1 MPKFAV
7 KCLLLV
13 AMETWTAQRDVLCE
27 IDTDYDRPHFLKV
40 SRVLADYF
48 ECYRPQSHAHG
59 FFVMGIISAG
69 NFQAMPRDKWVRTGR
84 NEQLICGIL
93 VPNNNWMLK
102 LSLYFIAF
110 VIRCYP
116 TEHDVQK
123 IWLFVEIHFSGAK
136 IPIFYEC
143 AVGHN
148 FSKWPVTPTFL
159 NTNMMRVMSSTIS
172 ENIRKKSVWEI
183 VLIFYFLEKS
193 QFFTAHG
200 LTFFS
205 TIGLIFCL
213 TLLSVIFCCIYC
225 IK

>member
-1 MPKFAV
+1 MPKFTV

-13 AMETWTAQRDVLCE
+13 AMETWTVQRDVLSE

-48 ECYRPQSHAHG
+48 ECYIPQSHAHG
-59 FFVMGIISAG
+59 FFVTGTISAG
-69 NFQAMPRDKWVRTGR
+69 NFQAMSHDKWVRTGR
-84 NEQLICGIL
+84 NEQLICGTL
-93 VPNNNWMLK
+93 VSNNNWMLK
-102 LSLYFIAF
+102 LSLYFMAF

-123 IWLFVEIHFSGAK
+123 IRLFVETHFSGAK

-148 FSKWPVTPTFL
+148 FSKWPVTPTFF
-159 NTNMMRVMSSTIS
+159 NTNMMRVMSSTNS

-193 QFFTAHG
+193 QFFTAQWSAFFP
-200 LTFFS
+200 TF
-205 TIGLIFCL
+205 GLIFCL

-225 IK
+225 NK